1 MIRILMVKVGNMQ
14 EEVGNTLGEMGSF
27 KKE

>member
-1 MIRILMVKVGNMQ
+1 MIRILMEKVGNMQ
-14 EEVGNTLGEMGSF
+14 EELGNIHGEMESF